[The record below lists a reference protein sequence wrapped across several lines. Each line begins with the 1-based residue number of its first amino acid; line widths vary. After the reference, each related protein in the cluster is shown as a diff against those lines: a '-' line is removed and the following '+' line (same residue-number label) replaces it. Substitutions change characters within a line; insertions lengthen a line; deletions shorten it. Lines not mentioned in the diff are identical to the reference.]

1 MSIVERFRGLGAVL
15 GMMFSG
21 NRDLYEVFG
30 YKRQVTYLEML
41 GKYRRQDIATR
52 IVEAEPRATWSAPPQ
67 ALGDEVFMKAWA
79 DLIAGHNIH
88 ESFNR
93 LDKLLGIGRYAV
105 LVVGMDDG
113 MSLDAPIQ
121 PVSGAAS
128 PERKLLYL
136 QPYSELSAAII
147 EYDTNQNSPRYGL
160 PTKYRITPNK
170 IEKPTSGLPSLLFK
184 APHFDVHHTRI
195 LHVSEGGL
203 EDNILGTPRLEKV
216 YNLLDDILKTVGGS
230 AETFWLT
237 SNRGMQVDVDKEMEL
252 LEADAQ
258 ALEEEIEEYI
268 HNLRRVIR
276 TKGVTVN
283 SLGSDVADPRGTFS
297 VLTSLL
303 SGATGIPQ
311 RILFG
316 SEAGQLAS
324 EQDRANWAARIEE
337 RRVLFAEPMI
347 LNPFVKMMVAA
358 TVLPA
363 PTSLVWKWPDAFKMS
378 PLERAQAAAQKART
392 LANTAKAL
400 EATDPVI
407 TKEEARSMI
416 GLDEVNPIFDE
427 PSDTLPGSPSA

>member
-1 MSIVERFRGLGAVL
+1 
-15 GMMFSG
+15 
-21 NRDLYEVFG
+21 
-30 YKRQVTYLEML
+30 
-41 GKYRRQDIATR
+41 
-52 IVEAEPRATWSAPPQ
+52 
-67 ALGDEVFMKAWA
+67 
-79 DLIAGHNIH
+79 
-88 ESFNR
+88 
-93 LDKLLGIGRYAV
+93 
-105 LVVGMDDG
+105 
-113 MSLDAPIQ
+113 
-121 PVSGAAS
+121 
-128 PERKLLYL
+128 
-136 QPYSELSAAII
+136 
-147 EYDTNQNSPRYGL
+147 
-160 PTKYRITPNK
+160 
-170 IEKPTSGLPSLLFK
+170 
-184 APHFDVHHTRI
+184 
-195 LHVSEGGL
+195 
-203 EDNILGTPRLEKV
+203 
-216 YNLLDDILKTVGGS
+216 
-230 AETFWLT
+230 
-237 SNRGMQVDVDKEMEL
+237 MQVDVDKEMEL